1 MKFCKIVSC
10 ILAVV
15 LLIMPIQALAV
26 ENIELTKSSRITIE
40 YKDGETPIPGAKF
53 KLYLVAEA
61 DKNGKMTVTDDFRH
75 YNIKLDFKDDA
86 EMQALA
92 VTLEGYALR
101 DNIEPLDSGV
111 TNLKGFLTFRTNGQS
126 LKPGL
131 YLIIGESHT
140 QNDKIY
146 EPSPFTVMLPSRDS
160 ETGDYVYDLNVL
172 PKFIIHPIP
181 STPDKEHFKVI
192 KLWEDDGFENHRP
205 TSIAVELLHNG
216 EVVETVILNEANR
229 WTYKWETLDG
239 SYGWNVT
246 EDIPNGYSVT
256 ITQEG
261 NTFII
266 TNKSDK
272 TDSTT
277 RPSDSDTT
285 TNPNNPSKPDKTE
298 DSSKIDKTDKNDR
311 NDKTTKPGSSSRQD
325 RLPQTGQLWWPV
337 PMLICLGAMLVIF
350 GFIRRRNGRP
360 E

>member
-15 LLIMPIQALAV
+15 LLIMPIQTLAV

-40 YKDGETPIPGAKF
+40 YKDGETPISGAKF

-61 DKNGKMTVTDDFRH
+61 DKNGKLTVADDFRR
-75 YNIKLDFKDDA
+75 YSIKFDFKDDA

-111 TNLKGFLTFRTNGQS
+111 TNSKGFLTFRTNGQS

-146 EPSPFTVMLPSRDS
+146 EPSPFTVMLPSKDS

-205 TSIAVELLHNG
+205 TNIAVELLHNG

-239 SYGWNVT
+239 SYGWNAT
-246 EDIPNGYSVT
+246 EDIPDGYSVT

-277 RPSDSDTT
+277 KPSDSDTT
-285 TNPNNPSKPDKTE
+285 TNPSNPS
-298 DSSKIDKTDKNDR
+298 KTDKN
-311 NDKTTKPGSSSRQD
+311 NQSDKTAKPGSSSKQD

-350 GFIRRRNGRP
+350 GFIRRRSGKP